1 MKPWETA
8 MTRHAL
14 GSTGLAL
21 LMAATLGLGAA
32 SGAEAPKN
40 GNVVIGPDYTV
51 DPAVTDLGAPKG
63 RTFTF
68 KMKFADSRIFR
79 GDDASLDRTR
89 FPVRTQR
96 QITVYVPAGYR
107 NGDKA
112 PVMIMGDGIGDGDGL
127 PASEL
132 QREQEREG
140 RRQFLWGRITN
151 AVDNL
156 TASKDATRRVPTFVT
171 VAVQNGGSDTK
182 GSQRNLEYD
191 TMSDR
196 YARFI
201 HDEVLPAVLA
211 NPEIKRAYPRFA
223 LTTNPDGRAVLGC
236 SSGGA
241 AALTMGWFH
250 PEWFRRIIT
259 YSGTFVQN
267 QDEDRPELTQFPF
280 GAWEYHSG
288 MKLIETSPKKPLRV
302 FTHVSE
308 NDNRATAAEETH
320 FNWVIAGRRTAAA
333 LQAKGYDNRF
343 VYSLASGHCDIKV
356 YEQTLPDTFVW
367 AWQGYRR

>member
-1 MKPWETA
+1 MRTA
-8 MTRHAL
+8 RW
-14 GSTGLAL
+14 GLLAGVATL
-21 LMAATLGLGAA
+21 LLAATISAHSA
-32 SGAEAPKN
+32 QAAEAPQN
-40 GNVVIGPDYTV
+40 GSFVIGPDYAV
-51 DPAVTDLGAPKG
+51 DPAMTDLGAPKG

-68 KMKFADSRIFR
+68 KMRLADSRIFR
-79 GDDASLDRTR
+79 GDDPSLEPAR

-107 NGDKA
+107 DGDRA
-112 PVMIMGDGIGDGDGL
+112 PVMIMADGIGDGVGL
-127 PASEL
+127 PDSEL
-132 QREQEREG
+132 AREQEREG
-140 RRQFLWGRITN
+140 RRRVLWGRVTN
-151 AVDNL
+151 AIDNL
-156 TASKDATRRVPTFVT
+156 TASSDPLRRAPAFVT

-191 TMSDR
+191 TLSDR

-211 NPEIKRAYPRFA
+211 NREIRAAYPRFA
-223 LTTNPDGRAVLGC
+223 LTKDPDGRAAFGC

-241 AALTMGWFH
+241 AALTMGWFR

-259 YSGTFVQN
+259 YSGTFVEN
-267 QDEDRPELTQFPF
+267 QDEDIPEKQTYPA

-288 MKLIETSPKKPLRV
+288 MRLIATAPKKPLRV

-308 NDNRATAAEETH
+308 NDNRATAPAESR
-320 FNWVIAGRRTAAA
+320 FNWVIAGRRTAEA

-343 VYSLASGHCDIKV
+343 VYSLASGHCDIRV
-356 YEQTLPDTFVW
+356 YEQTLPDALVW
-367 AWQGYRR
+367 AWKDYSK